1 MSRLEMS
8 WMGAQLR
15 SLSSI
20 RVGSRV
26 GLVSVVALASLS
38 GCYQGEWRLGV
49 EVPVATT
56 NRLVPVRDVERWEL
70 SSTSVPN
77 VVQVRASISQRCRY
91 ALYGTTRRTDVGHF
105 KRVGGGWWTAL
116 AIATGTAGGA
126 AGGFGV
132 GGWMSNLYPEWGRY
146 AMYGAGGAVAA
157 TGLATCI
164 ATLARPSR
172 VRLALCGIFVGLGGA
187 VLAGAAMSALP
198 SPTSTGATPSSPG
211 FTPLID
217 TTTFRTLAIAGAG
230 LVGGSIFSGIIG
242 GTWRG
247 HIERERTIENES
259 IQTWDPQTSEQ
270 ACGAAQPLAGRVAAL
285 EVTSEYLTDG
295 LGSDASPLK
304 LRVAL
309 GGQTSQSVD
318 LRPLRAALPSC
329 GALRVQLVPDIVY
342 ETFSDDY
349 IPPVPPDQMLP
360 SGRPVHGLIG
370 PRDGIWLSAG
380 HVERHIQ
387 NNKPSIIAGISP
399 DVLAAVER
407 RCRGDQPPASADE
420 DEPRRPAPRPT
431 ASRRPPPPPVASEPE
446 EVATPA
452 APQTPPTPTP
462 MTSSATDRPAGGSG
476 AGSDGSFA
484 ATPGLTPQRR
494 PLAGSE
500 GELECS
506 AESQQARFADCEHQC
521 GRALELSACLFAFR
535 KCHINA
541 RSAPMPQKERESC
554 DLAWEQCLFNANVA
568 PGSWRRCVDGCVQ
581 ANEPA
586 NCKK

>member
-1 MSRLEMS
+1 MSRPQLP
-8 WMGAQLR
+8 WMGARLR

-20 RVGSRV
+20 RAVEKLI
-26 GLVSVVALASLS
+26 GLAALVAVATFS

-70 SSTSVPN
+70 ASTTVPN
-77 VVQVRASISQRCRY
+77 VVQVKASISQRCRY

-164 ATLARPSR
+164 ATLARPTR

-187 VLAGAAMSALP
+187 VLGGAAISGLP
-198 SPTSTGATPSSPG
+198 SATSTSATPNTSG

-217 TTTFRTLAIAGAG
+217 TTTFRTLALAGAG
-230 LVGGSIFSGIIG
+230 LIGASIFTGIIG
-242 GTWRG
+242 GTWRD
-247 HIERERTIENES
+247 HIERERVVENES
-259 IQTWDPQTSEQ
+259 MQTWDPQTSEQ
-270 ACGAAQPLAGRVAAL
+270 ACGAARPLSGRVAAL

-309 GGQTSQSVD
+309 GGQSQQSVD

-360 SGRPVHGLIG
+360 SGRPIHGLIG
-370 PRDGIWLSAG
+370 PRDGIWLSARNT
-380 HVERHIQ
+380 ERHIQ
-387 NNKPSIIAGISP
+387 NNKPTIIAGISP
-399 DVLAAVER
+399 EVLAAVEQ
-407 RCRGDQPPASADE
+407 RCRGDQPPAESV
-420 DEPRRPAPRPT
+420 DEPRRPSARPQ
-431 ASRRPPPPPVASEPE
+431 AARRPPPPEQSAPEPE
-446 EVATPA
+446 APVATPA
-452 APQTPPTPTP
+452 APQTPV
-462 MTSSATDRPAGGSG
+462 SAADRPSAPS
-476 AGSDGSFA
+476 ANSEGSFA
-484 ATPGLTPQRR
+484 ATPGLGLTPQRR
-494 PLAGSE
+494 PLAGSDSDA
-500 GELECS
+500 ECS
-506 AESQQARFADCEHQC
+506 ADSQQARFADCEHQC

-541 RSAPMPQKERESC
+541 RGTALPQKERESC

-581 ANEPA
+581 ANEPGS
-586 NCKK
+586 CKSKN